1 MSGNRKKI
9 EVDPD
14 LLFIIEKSIE
24 AGVNEGV
31 RKALAD
37 IEREKAEKKKYR
49 VDMRFRNTELL
60 LHNYKNFVQHTENS
74 IYTEK
79 QLTKEELFEELDLDM
94 DEEFTKTQIN
104 SIIKSK
110 KKTSIILKHINNFLQ
125 YYEYKC
131 NLSQRED
138 IQRRFKVIKYLYLDE
153 EKMTQEKLA
162 DFLHCNTKTIR
173 NTKNIAI
180 KELSVLFFRHRWTKN
195 KVKNIAKRLP
205 RQFLIY
211 IL

>member
-1 MSGNRKKI
+1 MSEKGRKI
-9 EVDPD
+9 EVDPE
-14 LLFIIEKSIE
+14 LLFVIEKAIE

-31 RKALAD
+31 KRALID
-37 IEREKAEKKKYR
+37 MEKEKAEKKKYK

-60 LHNYKNFVQHTENS
+60 LHNYQNFVQHTENS
-74 IYTEK
+74 VYTEK

-110 KKTSIILKHINNFLQ
+110 NKTSIILKHIDTFLQ

-138 IQRRFKVIKYLYLDE
+138 IQRRYKVIKYLYLDE
-153 EKMTQEKLA
+153 EKMTQENLA

-180 KELSVLFFRHRWTKN
+180 KELSVLFFRNRWVKN
-195 KVKNIAKRLP
+195 QVKNIAKRLP
-205 RQFLIY
+205 RQFRLN

>member
-1 MSGNRKKI
+1 MSEKGRKI
-9 EVDPD
+9 EVDPE
-14 LLFIIEKSIE
+14 LLFVIEKAIE

-31 RKALAD
+31 KRALID
-37 IEREKAEKKKYR
+37 MEKEKAEKKKYK

-60 LHNYKNFVQHTENS
+60 LHNYQNFVQHTENS
-74 IYTEK
+74 VYTEK

-110 KKTSIILKHINNFLQ
+110 NKTSIILKHIDTFLQ

-138 IQRRFKVIKYLYLDE
+138 IQRRYKVIKYLYLDE
-153 EKMTQEKLA
+153 EKMTQENLA

-180 KELSVLFFRHRWTKN
+180 KELSVLFFRNRWIKN
-195 KVKNIAKRLP
+195 QVKNIAKRLP
-205 RQFLIY
+205 RQFRLN

>member
-1 MSGNRKKI
+1 MSEKGRKI
-9 EVDPD
+9 EVDPE
-14 LLFIIEKSIE
+14 LLFVIEKAIE

-31 RKALAD
+31 KRALID
-37 IEREKAEKKKYR
+37 IEKEKAEKKKYK

-60 LHNYKNFVQHTENS
+60 LHNYQNFVQHTENS
-74 IYTEK
+74 VYTEK

-110 KKTSIILKHINNFLQ
+110 NKTSIILKHIDTFLQ

-138 IQRRFKVIKYLYLDE
+138 IQRRYKVIKYLYLDE
-153 EKMTQEKLA
+153 EKMTQENLA

-180 KELSVLFFRHRWTKN
+180 KELSVLFFRNRWVKN
-195 KVKNIAKRLP
+195 QVKNIAKRLP
-205 RQFLIY
+205 RQFLLY